1 MRASGQTIEPPQHV
15 TGAHGEA
22 EFRRLLEKL
31 PAAAYTCD
39 REGMIT
45 YFNRHAAHLWGRAPR
60 LHDPVDRFCGSFKLF
75 YDDGRPMRH
84 DQCWMALALQ
94 HGREYNGH
102 EVVIER
108 PDGQRLVAL
117 AHANPIWHESGELL
131 GAVNVLVDI
140 SERKRAEDRLREA
153 DRSKNEFIAIL
164 AHELRNPLA
173 PIHSAVSILTRDA
186 SCSADREWAVSVIRR
201 QARQLTRLVDD
212 LLDLGGITNNKLA
225 LARRPV
231 DVAKIVAAAVEISRP
246 LIDQRRHALRLELPS
261 RPLLVDGDLVR
272 LAQVVSNLLNNA
284 AKYTEPAGRIS
295 LTAEQRDDDAVLIVR
310 DSGIGIP
317 AEMLPRIFDM
327 FTQVDRSFERSVGGL
342 GIGLTLARR
351 LVDLHGGAISAHS
364 DGPGKGS
371 CFTVRLPLASQSARP
386 ANTEDG
392 NDRAAGEALP
402 LRVLVVDDNEDAGE
416 SLGLLLGF
424 AGSQVRRAR
433 DGLEAVRV
441 AEEFRPQVVLLDIGL
456 PKMSGYDSAR
466 EIRLRSWGKEVLLV
480 ALTGWGQEADRR
492 RSREAGF
499 DHHLVKP
506 VDIAQL
512 TLLLQQTARRLGA
525 RSIGASKRRGGA
537 AGEAKPA
544 LGSA

>member
-1 MRASGQTIEPPQHV
+1 MQTRQQVSAAAP
-15 TGAHGEA
+15 GEA

-45 YFNRHAAHLWGRAPR
+45 WFNRHASQLWGREPR

-75 YDDGRPMRH
+75 HEDGRPMRH
-84 DQCWMALALQ
+84 DECWMALALRDR
-94 HGREYNGH
+94 REYNGH

-140 SERKRAEDRLREA
+140 SERKRSEERLREA

-173 PIHSAVSILTRDA
+173 PLRNAVTILTRAAA
-186 SCSADREWAVSVIRR
+186 SAADREWAVSVIRR
-201 QARQLTRLVDD
+201 QAKQLTRLVDD
-212 LLDLGGITNNKLA
+212 LLDLGGIANDKLE
-225 LARRPV
+225 LDRKPV
-231 DVAKIVAAAVEISRP
+231 DMADVVAAAVEISRP
-246 LIDQRRHALRLELPS
+246 LIDERGHTLRLELPA
-261 RPLLVDGDLVR
+261 RPLLVNGDLMR

-284 AKYTEPAGRIS
+284 AKYTQPPGRIS
-295 LTAEQRDDDAVLIVR
+295 LTAEQANAEVVLTVR
-310 DSGIGIP
+310 DTGIGIP
-317 AEMLPRIFDM
+317 ADMLSRIFDM
-327 FTQVDRSFERSVGGL
+327 FTQVDRSLERSRGGL

-351 LVDLHGGAISAHS
+351 LVALHGGAISAHS

-371 CFTVRLPLASQSARP
+371 CFTVRLPLASQPGRP
-386 ANTEDG
+386 ASAEDG
-392 NDRAAGEALP
+392 DDRAAGNALP
-402 LRVLVVDDNEDAGE
+402 LRVLVVDDNEDAAE

-424 AGSQVRRAR
+424 AGSQVRKAR
-433 DGLEAVRV
+433 DGLGAVSV
-441 AEEFRPQVVLLDIGL
+441 ADEFRPQVVLLDIGL
-456 PKMSGYDSAR
+456 PKMNGYDSAR
-466 EIRLRSWGKEVLLV
+466 QIRRRPWAKEVLLV

-492 RSREAGF
+492 RSKEAGF

-512 TLLLQQTARRLGA
+512 TTLLQQTARRLGA
-525 RSIGASKRRGGA
+525 QPVGTSLR
-537 AGEAKPA
+537 
-544 LGSA
+544 